1 MHTKVTDINK
11 RIEQCF
17 QDVPPGDKFHQ
28 YIKDVATSCRNILTT
43 IQNLQLPS
51 VKPRW
56 CDLTDAGPGVGVSN
70 FEVEFRDAE
79 MCRMFNSDYLIRLY
93 RSRGDSGKGEAERT
107 NSAIGDS
114 VVDGSTIEWERF
126 KKFEGM
132 SLEEIDTLGVKE
144 YEEIENERMKKN
156 AWHVSKLL
164 VERID
169 GSPVLGERIKSHLS
183 EPNKD
188 MFYFNERCLTKYN
201 ALSSSQAR
209 KAVPCSAYI
218 EKNLQFFHTQYHVEE
233 LFMEFVKFGCQEKQE
248 EDEADCLSCVSWT
261 GLPANRIPQPVPDP
275 DRPYHYMHVAATPSE
290 TAGGEPRSVGD
301 WQPRANITKL
311 FNAGKISLQQQDEIT
326 KFSETFY
333 VKREYVVGCVE
344 HLTNLQLTK

>member
-17 QDVPPGDKFHQ
+17 QDVPPGDEFHQ

-70 FEVEFRDAE
+70 FEVKFRDAE
-79 MCRMFNSDYLIRLY
+79 MCRMFNSDYRIRLH
-93 RSRGDSGKGEAERT
+93 RSRGDSGQGEAERT

-114 VVDGSTIEWERF
+114 VVDGSTIEWEGF

-132 SLEEIDTLGVKE
+132 SQEEIDSLGVKE

-169 GSPVLGERIKSHLS
+169 GAPVLGERIKSYLS

-188 MFYFNERCLTKYN
+188 MFYFNERYLRKYN

-209 KAVPCSAYI
+209 KAVPGSAYI
-218 EKNLQFFHTQYHVEE
+218 EKILQFFHTHYHVGE
-233 LFMEFVKFGCQEKQE
+233 LFIKFVKFGCQEKQE
-248 EDEADCLSCVSWT
+248 EEEEADCLSCVFR
-261 GLPANRIPQPVPDP
+261 GLV
-275 DRPYHYMHVAATPSE
+275 
-290 TAGGEPRSVGD
+290 
-301 WQPRANITKL
+301 
-311 FNAGKISLQQQDEIT
+311 
-326 KFSETFY
+326 
-333 VKREYVVGCVE
+333 C
-344 HLTNLQLTK
+344 